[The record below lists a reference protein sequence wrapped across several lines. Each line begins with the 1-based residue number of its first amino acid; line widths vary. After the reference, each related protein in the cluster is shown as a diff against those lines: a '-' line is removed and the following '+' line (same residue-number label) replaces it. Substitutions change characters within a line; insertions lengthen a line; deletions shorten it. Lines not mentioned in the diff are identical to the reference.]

1 MKKDRVRIGTAFWAA
16 CFSLLAVLS
25 VPAAQ
30 AAYPEGLSLEGQDL
44 TGLTL
49 EEAGKKAEE
58 WAQVMAGQSVVL
70 DVRGERV
77 STTAAD
83 LGFHWENEEAV
94 REALGEY
101 EDSSLVKRY
110 MLTVDYKE
118 EPRDIRLETSVEE
131 EALRAFVEENCRGLE
146 AVGQDASIVRENG
159 QFYVTPEV
167 VGVAA
172 DLEATLSALQGAIG
186 AGLDRPVMAEA
197 VTREDPPRI
206 TAQALETIQDVLG
219 TFSTDFSSSGA
230 ARSTNLSVGAGKIN
244 GHVLMPGETLSGYAC
259 LQPFT
264 VANGYQTAAAYENGQ
279 VVDSIG
285 GGVCQIATTLYNAA
299 LLAEM
304 EITQR
309 QNHSMSVGYVQPSQD
324 AAIAGTYKDIK
335 ITNPYETPVYVE
347 GYTEGRRLYF
357 TIYGQETRPAGRKIR
372 FESETLSV
380 TDPGAPKE
388 VLNPSLEPG
397 TRKQVQS
404 AHRGIKSRLWKVV
417 SIDGVE
423 TERTILTTDTYNASP
438 AVVQVGPALPA
449 ATQPEAAAPGGGQ
462 GPVQQAPGDGSAP
475 TQPQWPGGGETR
487 PHIPGGALSDPQAPE
502 TTPQQTLPLTPET
515 TAPQTQPDAPGSH
528 APQQTQPLTPGA
540 TPQQTQPLTPGTIPQ
555 QTQPQTPGAMPQ
567 QTQPQVPGGTS
578 QQTRTQV
585 PGGTSAQTRTQT
597 PGTNASQPLI
607 PETTAAATRPFVPG
621 ESGGPGGAEPSG
633 QSGRQLVPTVG
644 AER

>member
-1 MKKDRVRIGTAFWAA
+1 MKRDRVRTGTAFWAV
-16 CFSLLAVLS
+16 CFSLLAVRS

-30 AAYPEGLSLEGQDL
+30 TTFPEGLSLEGQDL
-44 TGLTL
+44 AGLTL
-49 EEAGKKAEE
+49 EEARKKAEE
-58 WAQVMAGQSVVL
+58 WALLMAGQTVVL

-83 LGFHWENEEAV
+83 LGFHWDNEEAV
-94 REALGEY
+94 WEALGEY
-101 EDSSLVKRY
+101 ENSSLVKRY
-110 MLTVDYKE
+110 MLTTDYKE
-118 EPRDIRLETSVEE
+118 EPRDILLETSVEE
-131 EALRAFVEENCRGLE
+131 AALHAFVEENCKGLE
-146 AVGQDASIVRENG
+146 ATGQDASIVREDG

-167 VGVAA
+167 VGVEA

-186 AGLDRPVMAEA
+186 AGLDRPVMVEA
-197 VTREDPPRI
+197 VTKEDPPRL

-230 ARSTNLSVGAGKIN
+230 ARSTNLSVGAGKID
-244 GHVLMPGETLSGYAC
+244 GHVLMPGETLSGYEC

-299 LLAEM
+299 LLAEL

-309 QNHSMSVGYVQPSQD
+309 QNHSMSVSYVQPSQD

-335 ITNPYETPVYVE
+335 ITNPYETPIYVE

-357 TIYGQETRPAGRKIR
+357 TIYGQETRPAGRQIR

-388 VLNPSLEPG
+388 VLNPSLAPG

-438 AVVQVGPALPA
+438 AVVQVGPQLPVLPSPA
-449 ATQPEAAAPGGGQ
+449 QPEAVSPGGEQ
-462 GPVQQAPGDGSAP
+462 DPKQQAPGDGSDP
-475 TQPQWPGGGETR
+475 TQPSLPGGEASR
-487 PHIPGGALSDPQAPE
+487 PHIPGGALPDPQTSE
-502 TTPQQTLPLTPET
+502 TTPQQTLPLTPEEQ
-515 TAPQTQPDAPGSH
+515 PQTQPDAPGSH
-528 APQQTQPLTPGA
+528 APQPLTPE
-540 TPQQTQPLTPGTIPQ
+540 TVPQQT
-555 QTQPQTPGAMPQ
+555 
-567 QTQPQVPGGTS
+567 
-578 QQTRTQV
+578 
-585 PGGTSAQTRTQT
+585 
-597 PGTNASQPLI
+597 QPLI
-607 PETTAAATRPFVPG
+607 PETTSPQTRPWVPETTSSQPLSPETTAAATQPFG
-621 ESGGPGGAEPSG
+621 QETTRTPGGAE
-633 QSGRQLVPTVG
+633 QSEGPGRQLVPTVG
-644 AER
+644 VER